1 MKSSSDV
8 AELLFWL
15 MQSSSEND
23 TRARGK
29 KGGRRRV
36 LTEKQISIGKSL
48 AADKSR
54 SVSDICETLKI
65 SPATYYRYIH

>member
-23 TRARGK
+23 ITIALRYPNLVLKSPSQIQIIRTSNQMGSDKIRGTAC
-29 KGGRRRV
+29 G
-36 LTEKQISIGKSL
+36 
-48 AADKSR
+48 
-54 SVSDICETLKI
+54 
-65 SPATYYRYIH
+65 